1 MTSDL
6 AVPLEVRIGAREMT
20 LEAIQALGV
29 GSIIAFARLAGEPLD
44 LFVGNVRLASVEV
57 VVTGAGLAAR
67 ITALDEQIGVA
78 PQ

>member
-20 LEAIQALGV
+20 LEAIQALEV
-29 GSIIAFARLAGEPLD
+29 GSIIAFERLANEALD

-57 VVTGAGLAAR
+57 VVTGTGLAAR
-67 ITALDEQIGVA
+67 ISALDERIGVA